1 MVQEARDF
9 YRFVLALGRH
19 KSSLLHPEV
28 SSDQGDG
35 VGEGRAGLVI
45 PRRGARRHATLLT
58 DPDIRRQRHHAEP
71 AKERGGGTGDGS
83 FRPLALGFHAQ
94 VSPQLLKEPAPYL
107 IRGHLDLPPQQIPL
121 QYPQGFRLGVGA

>member
-1 MVQEARDF
+1 MSSILQVQEARDF

-58 DPDIRRQRHHAEP
+58 DQDIRCQRHHADLVS
-71 AKERGGGTGDGS
+71 TGQ
-83 FRPLALGFHAQ
+83 RAQHRCLGP
-94 VSPQLLKEPAPYL
+94 S
-107 IRGHLDLPPQQIPL
+107 
-121 QYPQGFRLGVGA
+121 

>member
-1 MVQEARDF
+1 MLCTIKRHRRGSRASCGTEARDF

-35 VGEGRAGLVI
+35 VGERRTGFVI
-45 PRRGARRHATLLT
+45 PRRGARSHATLLT
-58 DPDIRRQRHHAEP
+58 GQDIRRQRHHAEQ
-71 AKERGGGTGDGS
+71 AKERGRGPRDGS

-94 VSPQLLKEPAPYL
+94 VSP
-107 IRGHLDLPPQQIPL
+107 
-121 QYPQGFRLGVGA
+121 

>member
-1 MVQEARDF
+1 MEQEAWDF

-45 PRRGARRHATLLT
+45 PRRGARSHATLLT
-58 DPDIRRQRHHAEP
+58 DQGIRRQRVTTLNQPKSAGVVRAMARSDHW
-71 AKERGGGTGDGS
+71 RW
-83 FRPLALGFHAQ
+83 
-94 VSPQLLKEPAPYL
+94 VSMP
-107 IRGHLDLPPQQIPL
+107 R
-121 QYPQGFRLGVGA
+121 

>member
-35 VGEGRAGLVI
+35 VGEGRAGFVI
-45 PRRGARRHATLLT
+45 PRRGARRHAATLF
-58 DPDIRRQRHHAEP
+58 DQDIRCQRHHAEQ
-71 AKERGGGTGDGS
+71 AKERGGGSGDGS

-94 VSPQLLKEPAPYL
+94 VTRSSSKS
-107 IRGHLDLPPQQIPL
+107 LP
-121 QYPQGFRLGVGA
+121 RT

>member
-35 VGEGRAGLVI
+35 VGEGRAGFVI
-45 PRRGARRHATLLT
+45 PRRGARRHAATLF
-58 DPDIRRQRHHAEP
+58 DQDIRCQRHHAEQ
-71 AKERGGGTGDGS
+71 AKERGGGSGDGS

-94 VSPQLLKEPAPYL
+94 VSPQLLK
-107 IRGHLDLPPQQIPL
+107 GHLDLPAQQIPL
-121 QYPQGFRLGVGA
+121 QYPQRFRLGVGA

>member
-35 VGEGRAGLVI
+35 VGEGRAGFVI
-45 PRRGARRHATLLT
+45 PRRGARRHGATLF
-58 DPDIRRQRHHAEP
+58 DQDIRCQRHHAEQ
-71 AKERGGGTGDGS
+71 AKDWGLRFLSRVGKRIYESVVQSGRDFPYIRVSGG
-83 FRPLALGFHAQ
+83 Q
-94 VSPQLLKEPAPYL
+94 
-107 IRGHLDLPPQQIPL
+107 
-121 QYPQGFRLGVGA
+121 